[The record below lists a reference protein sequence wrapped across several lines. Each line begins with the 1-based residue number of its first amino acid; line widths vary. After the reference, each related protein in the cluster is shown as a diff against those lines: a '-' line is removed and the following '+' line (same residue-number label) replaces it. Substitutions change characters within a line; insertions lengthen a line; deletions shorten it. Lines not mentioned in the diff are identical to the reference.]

1 MTEACGTHRTARR
14 SQDRA
19 SSPLS
24 RRAFFENVAVAVG
37 GLLCP
42 GLISA
47 ENIAEEHEK
56 KARVV
61 IVQNPSVVSGRKINA
76 GVAEDMVNRA
86 MCLLTAKESPTAA
99 WKSLFSSKE
108 RVAIKVNTRHP
119 PVAGNREITDAIV
132 KGLKDAGIEENRII
146 IFDFLDHE
154 LTRCRYELNDSSKG
168 VRCYGIR
175 ECREMAAGPVKVRVS
190 KILMDEA
197 DAIINVPAFRHHVMA
212 GVTISMKNH
221 LGSIQNPR
229 DLHRDNCLYIA
240 DLNALDAIRKKTRLI
255 IADGILG
262 QYNGGPSYRPE
273 FAWEYTGVIAAT
285 DTVAVDAVAAE
296 EILLQRHKRG
306 MEGPTQPTIK
316 HIPRAAELGLGIA
329 DLKNVNV
336 VREVA

>member
-1 MTEACGTHRTARR
+1 MTGTRRNERTGRINGH
-14 SQDRA
+14 
-19 SSPLS
+19 SSSPPLS
-24 RRAFFENVAVAVG
+24 RRVFLGRAAVAVG

-42 GLISA
+42 RLISA
-47 ENIAEEHEK
+47 ENVVEEHQK

-61 IVQNPSVVSGRKINA
+61 IVQNPSLVSGGKISA
-76 GVAEDMVNRA
+76 TAVEEMVNRA
-86 MCLLTAKESPTAA
+86 VSLLTGKENPTAA

-119 PVAGNREITDAIV
+119 PVAGNREVTDAIV
-132 KGLKDAGIEENRII
+132 KGLKEAGVEENRII

-154 LTRCRYELNDSSKG
+154 LTRCRYELNDSAKG

-175 ECREMAAGPVKVRVS
+175 ECREMAVGPVKVKLS
-190 KILMDEA
+190 KILTDEA

-240 DLNALDAIRKKTRLI
+240 DLNALDAIHKKTRLVI
-255 IADGILG
+255 VDAILG
-262 QYNGGPSYRPE
+262 QYNAGPSYRPE
-273 FAWEYTGVIAAT
+273 FAWEYAGVIAGT

-306 MEGPTQPTIK
+306 MDGPIQPTTR
-316 HIPRAAELGLGIA
+316 HIARAAEMGLGTA
-329 DLKNVNV
+329 DLKNINL